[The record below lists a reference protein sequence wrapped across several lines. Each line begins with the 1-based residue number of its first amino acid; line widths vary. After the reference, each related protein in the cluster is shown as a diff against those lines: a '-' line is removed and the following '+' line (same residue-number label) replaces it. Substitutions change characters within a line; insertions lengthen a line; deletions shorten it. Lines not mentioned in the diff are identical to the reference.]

1 MKKIYLLLITL
12 SVALT
17 SIADTWDGSAKKWTN
32 GSGTSSDP
40 YLIESA
46 ANLAYLSAMVEAGE
60 SYAGKYFKQTVD
72 IDFNNLEWT
81 SIGIFSAYPFSGVY
95 DGGSKN
101 ILKFTL
107 NSESTTGLFGYIKD
121 ATIKNITV
129 SGKDERTST
138 KLSYIGGIIGRA
150 ENSTVTNCH
159 NKRSLNI
166 TGASQKKV
174 GGCIGW
180 MGSGTII
187 DCSNEATVRG
197 TLSGGICHFSPA
209 SGGNITIKNSFNIA
223 DVPYGV
229 GILYC
234 ETSSVGKIIIENCYN
249 TGSTK
254 TAGLLYTRGSTTDIT
269 IKNCYNA
276 GIVGNSG
283 SSWGICSD
291 GNDGNTNIKYYNCY
305 NVGELRGKQCYGIG
319 PGKATNCY
327 NTGTLISDETQ
338 QANLIG
344 ISDYCTNCYNAGTLT
359 YSKITPSSYIG
370 CGKTT
375 NTNSYYLSTCGAT
388 KGGTSKAQTYMQSE
402 ALVTVLNTDGNV
414 FMMDVDNE
422 NNGYPIFWKKFAITV
437 KSANTTMGTVS
448 GGGNIEYEA
457 TTTITATAKTGYHF
471 VKWNDGNTS
480 ASRTVTCTGTATYT
494 ATFAADTYVLTVSSA
509 NTNMGTVTGGGT
521 YEYNK
526 SVTITATPK
535 TGYHFV
541 KWSDGNTTASRSVTV
556 TKAATYTATFAID
569 TYTLTVT
576 SANTNMG
583 TATGGGTYEYNNS
596 ATISATPKEHYHFVK
611 WSDGN
616 TTASRTV
623 TVTKAA
629 TYTATFAADT
639 YVLTVSSANTNMGTV
654 TGGGTYD
661 YNKSVTITAT
671 PKTGYHF
678 VKWSDG
684 NTNASRSVTVT
695 AAATYTATFA
705 INTYALTVTS
715 ANTNMGTVTGGG
727 TYDYNKSVTITAT
740 PKTGYHFVKWSDGNT
755 NTSRSVTVTEDAT
768 YTATFAIDTYVL
780 TVTSA
785 NTNMGTVTSGGTY
798 DYNKSVTITATP
810 KTGYHFVKWNDD
822 NTNASRSVT
831 VTADATYTATFEV
844 NSYDITVLSADESMG
859 NVSGSG
865 SYNYAT
871 MQTISA
877 TAKEHYHFQKWND
890 GNTDNPRT
898 ITISETATYTALFA
912 IDTFSISVVANNAEM
927 GTVNGSG
934 NYIYGSE
941 QDIEATANYGYVFK
955 NWKDGETDAQR
966 TITVTKN
973 ATYTAIFEKEKF
985 SVSISSSD
993 ESKGTVSAGGEIEYL
1008 SEIQLVAT
1016 PKEHYHF
1023 VKWSDGNTEAT
1034 RTVTVT
1040 KDLSLSADFAIDTFE
1055 LTMTNSEGGTVTG
1068 AGEYAYDETVTLTAT
1083 PNEHYSFVQ
1092 WSDGD
1097 KTNPRQLVI
1106 TKNLSLTAEF
1116 IMDEFTLSCGSIAN
1130 GVISGEG
1137 TYAYGTNVNV
1147 LATPN
1152 AHYHFVSW
1160 NDGITDNPRKVTVTG
1175 NISFSPIFEIDVLT
1189 VTFIDYDGT
1198 PLKSEAVEYGKD
1210 ATAPQV
1216 QNRTEFIF
1224 TGWNKAF
1231 TNVTENLTVTALYTE
1246 KTKASYVAL
1255 DNAITTAQ
1263 SMNED
1268 EFTTASWTTLTT
1280 ALNNA
1285 IAVDRNL
1292 YEENQSVIDNAT
1304 AVLQNAMKNVVQK
1317 TFSVTFMANEK
1328 TISRQTVKYAQA
1340 ATTPQEPTKL
1350 GHTFVGWDSDYSSV
1364 TSDMTITAIFEI
1376 NTYTVMFLDY
1386 DGSNL
1391 KTEEVDYNQSATE
1404 PEQKP
1409 TRVGYNFTGWDKT
1422 FKNIREDLIVTAV
1435 YSEKAKASY
1444 IMLDRT
1450 ITSAEALNESDYE
1463 DTTWTAMLTKL
1474 LEAKTID
1481 RNLYSEDQSIVNQAN
1496 NSLQQAIN
1504 GLKLLNKSNLVI
1516 AINNAQNALSKAEG
1530 KIGDEIGQYP
1540 QSSVDMLTNIIQ
1552 TANTIYS
1559 NSKKQAEIDEQIRL
1573 IEIAIQEFSASINK
1587 KIVTISDLMN
1597 LIEQA
1602 DLLLSSADEHPGTF
1616 SLIDYMNLFDA
1627 RNSAENI
1634 LDKGNPSESSLL
1646 LQAGKLEKVIA
1657 AFQDSFVLAIDDVD
1671 TSIKVYARDNVIYVE
1686 QSLND
1691 AIYVYTVAG
1700 KLIYSVV
1707 SPLENTM
1714 IPVSMKG
1721 VYFVKIGEKTFKT
1734 IVK

>member
-12 SVALT
+12 CVALN
-17 SIADTWDGSAKKWTN
+17 SIADTWDGTSVKAWAK

-46 ANLAYLSAMVEAGE
+46 ANMAYFRDMIISGLTYSGT
-60 SYAGKYFKQTVD
+60 YFKLTTS
-72 IDFNNLEWT
+72 IDFNEEKFCISET
-81 SIGIFSAYPFSGVY
+81 FSGVF
-95 DGGSKN
+95 DGNGKEITNINNLNQYESLFLKIKN
-101 ILKFTL
+101 
-107 NSESTTGLFGYIKD
+107 
-121 ATIKNITV
+121 ATIKNLVVSIRDYVIGTMSGGSILNVTKKQPASYNSTIRGIVQNATNVTIDGCTNNAYISGAGICWKGVNVKISNCVNYGSIV
-129 SGKDERTST
+129 SGVYEAYYSSMGGYKKIT
-138 KLSYIGGIIGRA
+138 IAAGIIGLCSG
-150 ENSTVTNCH
+150 NS
-159 NKRSLNI
+159 
-166 TGASQKKV
+166 
-174 GGCIGW
+174 
-180 MGSGTII
+180 
-187 DCSNEATVRG
+187 
-197 TLSGGICHFSPA
+197 
-209 SGGNITIKNSFNIA
+209 TIKNCINHG
-223 DVPYGV
+223 DVKNSASSATHQFSSGIV
-229 GILYC
+229 GYSC
-234 ETSSVGKIIIENCYN
+234 YDDKKAESVTVRNCYN
-249 TGSTK
+249 TGYILSQS
-254 TAGLLYTRGSTTDIT
+254 TAGARPVSAGIVAISHYREERDSLKIFTCYNRGEVDATTTYNDATKGSIVT
-269 IKNCYNA
+269 ANQTYLNIMLIMSNCYCTNQLDFCGCVNCSVGDYNFQAKNCYFRSF
-276 GIVGNSG
+276 NS
-283 SSWGICSD
+283 S
-291 GNDGNTNIKYYNCY
+291 NNPALLYKTEAYM
-305 NVGELRGKQCYGIG
+305 
-319 PGKATNCY
+319 
-327 NTGTLISDETQ
+327 
-338 QANLIG
+338 
-344 ISDYCTNCYNAGTLT
+344 
-359 YSKITPSSYIG
+359 
-370 CGKTT
+370 KTT
-375 NTNSYYLSTCGAT
+375 DFLVELNGSTNEY
-388 KGGTSKAQTYMQSE
+388 Q
-402 ALVTVLNTDGNV
+402 
-414 FMMDVDNE
+414 MDVDNE
-422 NNGYPIFWKKFAITV
+422 NDGFPIFRKSYTITA
-437 KSANTTMGTVS
+437 KTNNSSMGTVS
-448 GGGNIEYEA
+448 GGGTYKYEA
-457 TTTITATAKTGYHF
+457 TA
-471 VKWNDGNTS
+471 
-480 ASRTVTCTGTATYT
+480 
-494 ATFAADTYVLTVSSA
+494 
-509 NTNMGTVTGGGT
+509 
-521 YEYNK
+521 
-526 SVTITATPK
+526 TITATPK
-535 TGYHFV
+535 TGYQFV
-541 KWSDGNTTASRSVTV
+541 KWDDGNTNATRTVTV
-556 TKAATYTATFAID
+556 TKDATYTATFSVE

-576 SANTNMG
+576 SANTTMG
-583 TATGGGTYEYNNS
+583 TVTGGGAYEYNKS
-596 ATISATPKEHYHFVK
+596 VTITATPKEHYHFVK

-616 TTASRTV
+616 TTASRTI

-684 NTNASRSVTVT
+684 NTSASRTVTVT
-695 AAATYTATFA
+695 QAATYTASFA
-705 INTYALTVTS
+705 IDTYALTVMS
-715 ANTNMGTVTGGG
+715 GNTTMGTVTGGG
-727 TYDYNKSVTITAT
+727 TYEYNKSVTITAT
-740 PKTGYHFVKWSDGNT
+740 PKEKYHFEKWNDGNT
-755 NTSRSVTVTEDAT
+755 TASRSVTVTADAT

-785 NTNMGTVTSGGTY
+785 DTNMGTVSGGGTY

-844 NSYDITVLSADESMG
+844 NSYDITVLSADESVG

-912 IDTFSISVVANNAEM
+912 IDTFAISVVANNAEM

-966 TITVTKN
+966 TVTVTQN

-993 ESKGTVSAGGEIEYL
+993 DSKGTVSAGGEIEYL

-1198 PLKSEAVEYGKD
+1198 PLKTEAVEYGKD

-1216 QNRTEFIF
+1216 QNRTGFIF
-1224 TGWNKAF
+1224 TGWDKAF

-1263 SMNED
+1263 FMNED

-1686 QSLND
+1686 QSRND

>member
-1 MKKIYLLLITL
+1 MKKIYFLLITL
-12 SVALT
+12 CVALR
-17 SIADTWDGSAKKWTN
+17 SIADTWDGTSSKVWTN

-46 ANLAYLSAMVEAGE
+46 ANLAYLRDMVNGGITY
-60 SYAGKYFKQTVD
+60 SGKYFKLMTD
-72 IDFNNLEWT
+72 IDLNKKYWVP
-81 SIGIFSAYPFSGVY
+81 IGS
-95 DGGSKN
+95 SKN
-101 ILKFTL
+101 IVFSGNFNGNGKTISQIEAEGS
-107 NSESTTGLFGYIKD
+107 NGTRLFGFLES
-121 ATIKNITV
+121 ATISKITV
-129 SGKDERTST
+129 SSCTLRA
-138 KLSYIGGIIGRA
+138 GGIAVSIKNGTIDGCTNNSKIGMTNISGCSLYAGGIVNMA
-150 ENSTVTNCH
+150 ENSTIKNCTNKGAIDATSTNQSYNAGGIVGKGTNIIITNCK
-159 NKRSLNI
+159 N
-166 TGASQKKV
+166 TGSIKV
-174 GGCIGW
+174 GY
-180 MGSGTII
+180 GTR
-187 DCSNEATVRG
+187 NAYAG
-197 TLSGGICHFSPA
+197 AGGIICECLGTS
-209 SGGNITIKNSFNIA
+209 TIS
-223 DVPYGV
+223 Y
-229 GILYC
+229 
-234 ETSSVGKIIIENCYN
+234 CYN
-249 TGSTK
+249 TGSITAQRSTFAMSDSKSFVVSGIVPAAYSYVVRENSNYITK
-254 TAGLLYTRGSTTDIT
+254 YNYTSDSTSISFCYNKGTLSTLDGDGNSTTKGMRDAICGGKAVVDHCYARNGYISCSGKNVVSNCYATAGSVITSNNNETNNYYLATSPSKSWEKTETFMKSSEFVTLL
-269 IKNCYNA
+269 NA
-276 GIVGNSG
+276 GGDAYQMDVNNE
-283 SSWGICSD
+283 
-291 GNDGNTNIKYYNCY
+291 NDG
-305 NVGELRGKQCYGIG
+305 
-319 PGKATNCY
+319 
-327 NTGTLISDETQ
+327 
-338 QANLIG
+338 
-344 ISDYCTNCYNAGTLT
+344 
-359 YSKITPSSYIG
+359 
-370 CGKTT
+370 
-375 NTNSYYLSTCGAT
+375 
-388 KGGTSKAQTYMQSE
+388 
-402 ALVTVLNTDGNV
+402 
-414 FMMDVDNE
+414 F
-422 NNGYPIFWKKFAITV
+422 PIFRKSYTITV
-437 KSANTTMGTVS
+437 KTNNSTMGTVS
-448 GGGNIEYEA
+448 GGGSYKYEA
-457 TTTITATAKTGYHF
+457 TATITATPKTGYQF
-471 VKWNDGNTS
+471 VKWDDGNTN
-480 ASRTVTCTGTATYT
+480 ATRTVTVTKAATYT
-494 ATFAADTYVLTVSSA
+494 ATFAVATYALTVTSA
-509 NTNMGTVTGGGT
+509 NTTMGTVTGGGT

-526 SVTITATPK
+526 SVTIT
-535 TGYHFV
+535 
-541 KWSDGNTTASRSVTV
+541 
-556 TKAATYTATFAID
+556 
-569 TYTLTVT
+569 
-576 SANTNMG
+576 
-583 TATGGGTYEYNNS
+583 
-596 ATISATPKEHYHFVK
+596 ATPKEHYHFVK

-715 ANTNMGTVTGGG
+715 ADTNMGTVTGGG

-755 NTSRSVTVTEDAT
+755 NASRSVTVTADAT
-768 YTATFAIDTYVL
+768 YTATFAIDTHVL

-785 NTNMGTVTSGGTY
+785 NTTMGTVSGGGTY
-798 DYNKSVTITATP
+798 EYNKSVTITATP

-831 VTADATYTATFEV
+831 VVGDASYTATFEV
-844 NSYDITVLSADESMG
+844 NSYDIMVLSADESMG
-859 NVSGSG
+859 IVSGSG

-871 MQTISA
+871 TQTISGS
-877 TAKEHYHFQKWND
+877 AKEHYHFCKWND
-890 GNTDNPRT
+890 GNTENPRT
-898 ITISETATYTALFA
+898 ITISGEATYTALFA
-912 IDTFSISVVANNAEM
+912 IDTFAISVVANYAEM

-1034 RTVTVT
+1034 RTVTIT

-1152 AHYHFVSW
+1152 AHYHFVNW

-1198 PLKSEAVEYGKD
+1198 PLKTEAVEYGKD

-1216 QNRTEFIF
+1216 QNRTGFIF
-1224 TGWNKAF
+1224 TGWDKAF

-1587 KIVTISDLMN
+1587 KIVTISDLMI

-1686 QSLND
+1686 QSRND